1 MLSSSHCAG
10 PSLSRGERGRN
21 APSNPPPACYINR
34 MTHAIEIT
42 GLKKTY
48 RDRKTG
54 EEKVA
59 LKGVDLT
66 IPRGA
71 FFGLLGPNG
80 AGKSTLIN
88 ILAGTVMK
96 TSGTVKICGNDI
108 DTDVRAAKMSLGVV
122 PQELV
127 LDTFFTVRQALEIT
141 AGYYGIP
148 KAKRRTDEIIDA
160 MGLRDKADSPS
171 RRLSGGMRRRLLIG
185 KALVHTPP
193 VLILDEPTAGVD
205 VELRRSL
212 WEYVRQLNKAGT
224 TILLTTHYL
233 EEAEELCDEIAII
246 NHGNII
252 ARDSTAALMGGV
264 DSKQVCFTF
273 AAPISAVPAPLADLQ
288 ASVADGKLVIKYQP
302 SQAAMGDILARVSS
316 AGLVIRDLSTEE
328 VELEDL
334 FIALTSA
341 A

>member
-1 MLSSSHCAG
+1 MSDA
-10 PSLSRGERGRN
+10 
-21 APSNPPPACYINR
+21 
-34 MTHAIEIT
+34 AIEIQ
-42 GLKKTY
+42 GLTKTY

-54 EEKVA
+54 SEKTA
-59 LKGVDLT
+59 LHGVDLT

-80 AGKSTLIN
+80 AGKSTIIN
-88 ILAGTVMK
+88 IMAGTVLK
-96 TSGTVKICGNDI
+96 TSGTVRI
-108 DTDVRAAKMSLGVV
+108 DGYDLDSAVRAAKLSIGIV

-160 MGLRDKADSPS
+160 MGLRDKADQPS
-171 RRLSGGMRRRLLIG
+171 RKLSGGMRRRLLIG

-193 VLILDEPTAGVD
+193 VLVLDEPTAGVD

-212 WEYVRQLNKAGT
+212 WDYVRTLNKAGT

-246 NHGNII
+246 NHGRII
-252 ARDSTAALMGGV
+252 KRDSKAALMNGV
-264 DSKQVCFTF
+264 DSKEVHFTF
-273 AAPISAVPAPLADLQ
+273 DAPLEHIPPSLSGLQ
-288 ASVADGKLVIKYQP
+288 ASIKAGKLVVNYQP
-302 SQAAMGDILARVSS
+302 SSASMSEILARIQS
-316 AGLVIRDLSTEE
+316 AGLTIRDLSTKE

-334 FIALTSA
+334 FLKLTRA

>member
-1 MLSSSHCAG
+1 MEPMTS
-10 PSLSRGERGRN
+10 
-21 APSNPPPACYINR
+21 PAIR
-34 MTHAIEIT
+34 IQ

-48 RDRKTG
+48 RDRATKA
-54 EEKVA
+54 EKHA
-59 LKGVDLT
+59 LHGIDLE
-66 IPRGA
+66 IPRGS

-80 AGKSTLIN
+80 AGKSTIIN
-88 ILAGTVMK
+88 ILAGTVLK
-96 TSGTVKICGNDI
+96 SEGTVEIAGVDI
-108 DTDVRAAKMSLGVV
+108 AANRKQASLNIGTV

-148 KAKRRTDEIIDA
+148 KSQRRTDEIIHA
-160 MGLRDKADSPS
+160 MGLSDKADQPS

-193 VLILDEPTAGVD
+193 VLVLDEPTAGVD

-212 WEYVRQLNKAGT
+212 WAYVRELNRKGT

-246 NHGNII
+246 NHGRII
-252 ARDSTAALMGGV
+252 KRERKDTLMRGV
-264 DSKQVCFTF
+264 DSKE
-273 AAPISAVPAPLADLQ
+273 
-288 ASVADGKLVIKYQP
+288 LVITFDHPLTEIPGQLAAFETSLVGEKLSIRYQP
-302 SQAAMGDILARVSS
+302 SKAVVQDILSAVCN
-316 AGLVIRDLSTEE
+316 AGLTVRDVTTRE
-328 VELEDL
+328 VDLEDL
-334 FIALTSA
+334 FVQLTSDA